1 MKNYMIAVYL
11 HNLKDIVSFY
21 KSDGMCIYTIENN
34 NWTVKRTVAYDK
46 PETNSISE
54 LRKQTSEIVNL
65 VKECDIIAGKELSG
79 IPFSVFDMA
88 GFHIFTIDDLKEIKQ
103 AFNKIDAGEKVI
115 LTTEKDA
122 VRLLK
127 FSDEIKDLPFY
138 VVPVRHQFLFQEESK
153 FDQLVSDFVLNFK
166 KED

>member
-21 KSDGMCIYTIENN
+21 KSNGMCIYTIENN

-54 LRKQTSEIVNL
+54 LRKQTSEIMKL

-88 GFHIFTIDDLKEIKQ
+88 GFHIFTIDDIS
-103 AFNKIDAGEKVI
+103 ND
-115 LTTEKDA
+115 T
-122 VRLLK
+122 
-127 FSDEIKDLPFY
+127 
-138 VVPVRHQFLFQEESK
+138 LFGI
-153 FDQLVSDFVLNFK
+153 VSDIEIYRDLCLLV
-166 KED
+166 DRGG